1 MLSTAIQCVLIVA
14 LPTQVA
20 KTEKLTPKEKAHIKQ
35 LVRELDHRE
44 RGKRDAAE
52 KKLTAMGP
60 KILSFLPPITRRT
73 PAEVKVR
80 LGRVINSIETKV
92 AKQTAKETY
101 VTLKGEMELAKVMQA
116 IQKQTGNTIAG
127 YADRDATI
135 KVDFKK
141 VPFWKA
147 MDNVLDQAGLDI
159 DVFGGEGRRLTVRA
173 RPEEQLPRGG
183 KAVYSGP
190 FRLEVTRLT
199 ATKNFRNPRQ
209 QGLRLSL
216 QVTWELRVAPLSIQ
230 QAFTDVKAMG
240 DGKVALTTETGR
252 RDVGINPGVSAT
264 ELDLAFQLPKR
275 SIKKISKLTGT
286 MTALVPGRT
295 ERFSF
300 EDITEGEIE
309 RKKAGVTVFLDRV
322 RKNGDVY
329 AVMIRVRF
337 DDAKNSLESHRGWI
351 YRNEAYLVAPDG
363 KKVKPATFEA
373 SRQDTNEVGLM
384 YLFPLEKKPTRHKF
398 IYETPALMMRLPIKY
413 EIKNIELP

>member
-147 MDNVLDQAGLDI
+147 MDNIGEKLVGFSKVFDSLCLIAEAKLKHTDFEVSAPPTIGSRKGPQLLKLTSLNSHLTIAEP
-159 DVFGGEGRRLTVRA
+159 DVF
-173 RPEEQLPRGG
+173 
-183 KAVYSGP
+183 
-190 FRLEVTRLT
+190 
-199 ATKNFRNPRQ
+199 
-209 QGLRLSL
+209 
-216 QVTWELRVAPLSIQ
+216 I
-230 QAFTDVKAMG
+230 
-240 DGKVALTTETGR
+240 
-252 RDVGINPGVSAT
+252 SAT
-264 ELDLAFQLPKR
+264 CF
-275 SIKKISKLTGT
+275 
-286 MTALVPGRT
+286 
-295 ERFSF
+295 
-300 EDITEGEIE
+300 
-309 RKKAGVTVFLDRV
+309 
-322 RKNGDVY
+322 DV
-329 AVMIRVRF
+329 
-337 DDAKNSLESHRGWI
+337 
-351 YRNEAYLVAPDG
+351 
-363 KKVKPATFEA
+363 
-373 SRQDTNEVGLM
+373 
-384 YLFPLEKKPTRHKF
+384 
-398 IYETPALMMRLPIKY
+398 
-413 EIKNIELP
+413 